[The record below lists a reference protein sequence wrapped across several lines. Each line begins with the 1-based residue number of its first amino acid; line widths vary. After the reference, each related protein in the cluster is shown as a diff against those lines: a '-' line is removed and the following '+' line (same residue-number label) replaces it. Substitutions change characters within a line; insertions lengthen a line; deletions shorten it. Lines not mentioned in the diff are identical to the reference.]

1 MKALGNDRG
10 HLNIHRPGKRRI
22 FLRAEFPTRHKYDI
36 VDLRQRRHRV
46 PIKQIAGYRLHAAA
60 LKTFAQALFVETGNA
75 NDALLRRGIA
85 RKPRQGRTDF
95 AADTEHHDVA
105 VNGGEIGRQNPARP
119 AHKIFQVV
127 RPVEAAR

>member
-1 MKALGNDRG
+1 VRQASDRG
-10 HLNIHRPGKRRI
+10 AI
-22 FLRAEFPTRHKYDI
+22 E
-36 VDLRQRRHRV
+36 
-46 PIKQIAGYRLHAAA
+46 QIAGYRLDTAAIE
-60 LKTFAQALFVETGNA
+60 TFAQALFVETRNA
-75 NDALLRRGIA
+75 NDALLRRGTPRKA
-85 RKPRQGRTDF
+85 REGGTDF